1 MKKIMLFCGLLLSA
15 MTFVACDGDFD
26 DWASPQTNPQEDAI
40 TLPGYTAAASGAVDL
55 AAVTGDSVQVLTLS
69 GTLPDGAVVENTRME
84 LLPADGSSATVT
96 TLEVD
101 AEGRVAKAD
110 LANTVEGYFGK
121 RPEARDM
128 SAQVYT
134 NMIINGQ
141 AFRVDAGK
149 ITITATPEAPYIA
162 SAYYL
167 VGDVTGGWDADH
179 VVLFGHSGEDVYAD
193 PVFTVTFTA
202 TGSGSWKI
210 IPQGNLDSGDFWH
223 EGADGVVG
231 VATDGDPALSGTL
244 VAQAGVGAGRI
255 ENAGMYRM
263 TINMLDYTY
272 TIEPMAATYYVYG
285 AVQGWNNDP
294 ATGKTCAFYPSTA
307 TQQSY
312 TTKWTGAWDLKFWA
326 SDGWG
331 NDGKAYGSQVD
342 GDSSESGKIVGDG
355 AAQAI
360 SAPSE
365 GYYTF
370 TIDMSTMTYTWTMCS
385 DQNPAE
391 YASVGISG
399 DITGWADNAD
409 IVMTQVT
416 PHNWYVKTTVAAD
429 GGLKFRVDGKWDTN
443 WGSGANIADQSY
455 GTCTAGGDNITVP
468 AGTYSI
474 YFNDITMQY
483 VFIAE

>member
-1 MKKIMLFCGLLLSA
+1 MFS
-15 MTFVACDGDFD
+15 
-26 DWASPQTNPQEDAI
+26 
-40 TLPGYTAAASGAVDL
+40 
-55 AAVTGDSVQVLTLS
+55 
-69 GTLPDGAVVENTRME
+69 
-84 LLPADGSSATVT
+84 
-96 TLEVD
+96 
-101 AEGRVAKAD
+101 
-110 LANTVEGYFGK
+110 
-121 RPEARDM
+121 
-128 SAQVYT
+128 
-134 NMIINGQ
+134 
-141 AFRVDAGK
+141 
-149 ITITATPEAPYIA
+149 
-162 SAYYL
+162 
-167 VGDVTGGWDADH
+167 
-179 VVLFGHSGEDVYAD
+179 HSGEDVYAD

-331 NDGKAYGSQVD
+331 TDGKAYGSQVD

-429 GGLKFRVDGKWDTN
+429 GKLKFRVDGKWDTN

-455 GTCTAGGDNITVP
+455 GTCTSGGGDIIVP

>member
-1 MKKIMLFCGLLLSA
+1 MKKILFLGGLMLSA
-15 MTFVACDGDFD
+15 MTFVSCDDDFA
-26 DWASPQTNPQEDAI
+26 DWASPQSNPQEEAI
-40 TLPGYTAAASGAVDL
+40 TLPGYQASAVAAIDL
-55 AAVTGDSVQVLTLS
+55 AAVTGDSVQVLSLS
-69 GTLPDGAVVENTRME
+69 SVTLPEGAVVENTRIE
-84 LLPADGSSATVT
+84 VLPADGSSTEATT
-96 TLEVD
+96 INVD
-101 AEGRVAKAD
+101 GQGRIAVAELQSAIE
-110 LANTVEGYFGK
+110 TYYGK
-121 RPEARDM
+121 RPTARDL
-128 SAQVYT
+128 STQVYSNIVT
-134 NMIINGQ
+134 GGQ
-141 AFRVDAGK
+141 AFLVDAGQ
-149 ITITATPEAPYIA
+149 ISVVATPEAPFIA
-162 SAYYL
+162 SGYYI
-167 VGDVTGGWDADH
+167 VGNMTDWFNGTPIQ
-179 VVLFGHSGEDVYAD
+179 FSHSGADVYDD

-285 AVQGWNNDP
+285 AVQGWNKDP

-331 NDGKAYGSQVD
+331 SDGKAYGSQVD

-370 TIDMSTMTYTWTMCS
+370 TIDMSTMTYTWTKCG

-429 GGLKFRVDGKWDTN
+429 GKLKFRVDGKWDTN

-455 GTCTAGGDNITVP
+455 GTCTSGGGDIIVP